1 MKNKADENPAFITVV
16 YFNLTANGE
25 TLGRDNK
32 K

>member
-1 MKNKADENPAFITVV
+1 MESKAYENPVSITVM

-25 TLGRDNK
+25 TLGKDNK